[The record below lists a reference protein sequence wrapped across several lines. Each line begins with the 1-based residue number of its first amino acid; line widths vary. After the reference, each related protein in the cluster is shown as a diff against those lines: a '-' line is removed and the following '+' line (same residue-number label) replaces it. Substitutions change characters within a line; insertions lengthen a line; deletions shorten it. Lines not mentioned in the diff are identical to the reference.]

1 MKESQ
6 QKNQQRNKNQGG
18 FTLIEMLVAVFLFTI
33 VMLVSMT
40 SVLALIDANK
50 KNQSTLSIVNNLTLV
65 VNSIVKSIAVS
76 KGYYCGNAAAAYN
89 GTAGSDCLTNTP
101 GESITFL
108 TPANSAGGISQIVR
122 YKFVVGANG
131 APGRIER
138 AINSVTDLIPIDFIP
153 ITSPEIDVKS
163 LKFYV
168 YDTAPLVYSCTTACD
183 LKQPRV
189 VMMVQGI
196 AGTKDNTKTQF
207 NIQTT
212 VSQRKLDATF

>member
-1 MKESQ
+1 
-6 QKNQQRNKNQGG
+6 
-18 FTLIEMLVAVFLFTI
+18 MLVAVFLFTI

-76 KGYYCGNAAAAYN
+76 KGYYCGNAEAAYN

-101 GESITFL
+101 GESITFF
-108 TPANSAGGISQIVR
+108 TPANSASGSNQIVR

-138 AINSVTDLIPIDFIP
+138 AINSATDFLPIDFIP

-168 YDTAPLVYSCTTACD
+168 YGTAPLVYSCTTCD

>member
-1 MKESQ
+1 
-6 QKNQQRNKNQGG
+6 
-18 FTLIEMLVAVFLFTI
+18 MLVAVFLFTI

-76 KGYYCGNAAAAYN
+76 KGYYCGNAAEAYN
-89 GTAGSDCLTNTP
+89 GTAGLDCATTP
-101 GESITFL
+101 GESIAFL

-138 AINSVTDLIPIDFIP
+138 AIDSTDDFIP

-168 YDTAPLVYSCTTACD
+168 YGTAPLVYSCTTCD

>member
-76 KGYYCGNAAAAYN
+76 KGYYCGNAVATYT
-89 GTAGSDCLTNTP
+89 GTAGSDCPPNTP

-138 AINSVTDLIPIDFIP
+138 AINITANSTADFIP

-168 YDTAPLVYSCTTACD
+168 YDTAPLVYGCTTACD

>member
-1 MKESQ
+1 
-6 QKNQQRNKNQGG
+6 
-18 FTLIEMLVAVFLFTI
+18 MLVAVFLFTI

-40 SVLALIDANK
+40 SVLALIDTNK
-50 KNQSTLSIVNNLTLV
+50 KNQSTISVVNNLTLV

-76 KGYYCGNAAAAYN
+76 KGYFCGNAAASYD
-89 GTAGSDCLTNTP
+89 GTTGSNCASGDP
-101 GESITFL
+101 SIAFL
-108 TPANSAGGISQIVR
+108 TPANSGGGSSQIVR
-122 YKFVVGANG
+122 YKLVGT

-138 AINSVTDLIPIDFIP
+138 AINSTTDFIP

-168 YDTAPLVYSCTTACD
+168 YDTAPLVYGCTTACD

-196 AGTKDNTKTQF
+196 AGTKNNTKTQF

>member
-76 KGYYCGNAAAAYN
+76 KGYYCGNAAATYD
-89 GTAGSDCLTNTP
+89 GTAGLDCATTP

-108 TPANSAGGISQIVR
+108 TPANSGGGISQIVR
-122 YKFVVGANG
+122 YKFVVGASG

-138 AINSVTDLIPIDFIP
+138 AINSTTDFIP

-168 YDTAPLVYSCTTACD
+168 YDTIRLVYSCTTCD

>member
-1 MKESQ
+1 MTMKESQ

-89 GTAGSDCLTNTP
+89 GTVGSDCPTTP
-101 GESITFL
+101 GESITFF
-108 TPANSAGGISQIVR
+108 TPANSAGGSIQIVR
-122 YKFVVGANG
+122 YKFVEGANG
-131 APGRIER
+131 APGKIER
-138 AINSVTDLIPIDFIP
+138 AINSNSATDFIP

-163 LKFYV
+163 LRFYV
-168 YDTAPLVYSCTTACD
+168 YDTAPLVYGCTTACD

-189 VMMVQGI
+189 VMIVQGI